1 MIKAIKMIL
10 DIINSRKNL
19 IDYQY
24 NTGSFNFT
32 RAADSRN
39 AENVII
45 IDDSV
50 VAKQYLQNWFSR
62 KVKNQSRLKT
72 KSNRKQRNTNR

>member
-1 MIKAIKMIL
+1 MV
-10 DIINSRKNL
+10 
-19 IDYQY
+19 IDEHIVI
-24 NTGSFNFT
+24 TGSFNFT

-62 KVKNQSRLKT
+62 KVKNQSRSKT